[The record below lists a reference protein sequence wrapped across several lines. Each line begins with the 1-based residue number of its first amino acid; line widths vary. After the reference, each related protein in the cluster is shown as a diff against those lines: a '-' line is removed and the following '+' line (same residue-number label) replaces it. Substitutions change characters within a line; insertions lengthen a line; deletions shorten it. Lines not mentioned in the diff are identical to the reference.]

1 MSATWKRPLR
11 LMAREFLDQHW
22 EEGWPNDDWDQ
33 DLSEFTEALDAA
45 IHDCWIEF
53 RDRKNADRM
62 AAVMD
67 ARPE

>member
-1 MSATWKRPLR
+1 MSSAWKQQLA
-11 LMAREFLDQHW
+11 LAASGFLDQHW
-22 EEGWPNDDWDQ
+22 VEGWPIDDWDQ

-45 IHDCWIEF
+45 IHDCWVEF
-53 RDRKNADRM
+53 HERKIADRM